1 MDTIGL
7 LDRITNAVIA
17 IAEGRRGLEIEG
29 STETGRVS
37 YRDGLAEAMAVFQ
50 EVTASGDARTS
61 ILVDHAYVTQERQFC
76 DPQDVDAIGSLTA
89 AVTGFDDA
97 LRVLPTVADAA
108 AYHFVETSY
117 PHDSTYRVG
126 GMPKDAADLR
136 SVHIACIGH
145 KMRLLN
151 TLRTPG
157 LSMMEKAVY
166 QQRRENMSAVQSVYL
181 ALQQTAMR

>member
-1 MDTIGL
+1 MGEIGL
-7 LDRITNAVIA
+7 LDRIAKAVA
-17 IAEGRRGLEIEG
+17 SIAEGRRGLETEG
-29 STETGRVS
+29 STEAGRVS

-50 EVTASGDARTS
+50 EATASSDARTS

-76 DPQDVDAIGSLTA
+76 DPQDADAIGSLTA

-97 LRVLPTVADAA
+97 LRVLPTVADTL

-117 PHDSTYRVG
+117 PHDSNYRVS
-126 GMPKDAADLR
+126 GMPKDAFH
-136 SVHIACIGH
+136 VACIGH

-166 QQRRENMSAVQSVYL
+166 QQRRMNMSAVQDVYL
-181 ALQQTAMR
+181 ELQQTAMR

>member
-7 LDRITNAVIA
+7 LDRIANAVA
-17 IAEGRRGLEIEG
+17 SIAEGRKGLEIEG
-29 STETGRVS
+29 STEAGRIS

-50 EVTASGDARTS
+50 EAAEGADARTS

-76 DPQDVDAIGSLTA
+76 DPRDADAIGSLTA

-117 PHDSTYRVG
+117 PHDSNYRVI
-126 GMPKDAADLR
+126 GMPKDAF
-136 SVHIACIGH
+136 HIACIAH
-145 KMRLLN
+145 KLRLLN
-151 TLRTPG
+151 TLGTPG
-157 LSMMEKAVY
+157 LSM
-166 QQRRENMSAVQSVYL
+166 
-181 ALQQTAMR
+181 T